1 MKQKHLT
8 IKEYPSIGETLYSLT
23 LPSGL
28 KVYVLPK
35 EQFNETYA
43 VLTINVGSIDSRFTP
58 VGEKELKTYPQGVV
72 HFLEHKLFEDSEST
86 DILLRFTELG
96 AEGNAYTTF
105 TKTSYLF
112 STTSE
117 IEKNLSL
124 LYELVSNYSFS
135 EESID
140 REKSIIK
147 QEIEMYLDNPDYKL
161 FFATLS
167 NLYPE
172 TELAADI
179 AGTVDSVQE
188 IRKTDLVDTYRKF
201 YQASNMNLFIVGKI
215 KVDNIVNQIE
225 ELDQE
230 LPQTETGH
238 LSRYPI
244 TLNPVITM
252 GTERL
257 EVSTSKLAIAMR
269 GRDVVSERER
279 YRYKIILKLLFAMM
293 FGWTSKRF
301 QSLYEQGKIDHS
313 LHLEV
318 EVEENFHF
326 VMLTLDAEEPL
337 TLSHQLRTAI
347 RQFTSDPDVTEEHLD
362 TLKSEMFGDF
372 LHGLNS
378 IQYMAQNFES
388 HQHGETIFDLPKILQ
403 SIHLAD
409 VLEIGHR
416 FIDHCDMIDY
426 TILPK

>member
-58 VGEKELKTYPQGVV
+58 VGEKELKTYPQGVA

-179 AGTVDSVQE
+179 T
-188 IRKTDLVDTYRKF
+188 
-201 YQASNMNLFIVGKI
+201 
-215 KVDNIVNQIE
+215 
-225 ELDQE
+225 
-230 LPQTETGH
+230 
-238 LSRYPI
+238 
-244 TLNPVITM
+244 
-252 GTERL
+252 
-257 EVSTSKLAIAMR
+257 
-269 GRDVVSERER
+269 
-279 YRYKIILKLLFAMM
+279 
-293 FGWTSKRF
+293 
-301 QSLYEQGKIDHS
+301 EQG
-313 LHLEV
+313 E
-318 EVEENFHF
+318 
-326 VMLTLDAEEPL
+326 
-337 TLSHQLRTAI
+337 
-347 RQFTSDPDVTEEHLD
+347 
-362 TLKSEMFGDF
+362 
-372 LHGLNS
+372 
-378 IQYMAQNFES
+378 
-388 HQHGETIFDLPKILQ
+388 
-403 SIHLAD
+403 
-409 VLEIGHR
+409 
-416 FIDHCDMIDY
+416 
-426 TILPK
+426 